1 MMTKKKFL
9 SLHFFCTH
17 FANKELFTVDRF
29 NLVED
34 FFVIFKGY
42 NFEMSVR
49 GVDFGNFCLDSQS
62 LDSLG

>member
-1 MMTKKKFL
+1 MMTKKKISFIAL
-9 SLHFFCTH
+9 FCTH

-62 LDSLG
+62 LVSLG